1 MSDAEIIGLGEGEAI
16 ISAVG
21 SFLIGEGGL
30 QPQKTGELKM
40 IEIVRSR

>member
-1 MSDAEIIGLGEGEAI
+1 MSDAEIIGLGEGEMI
-16 ISAVG
+16 ILAVG

-40 IEIVRSR
+40 IKIVRSR

>member
-1 MSDAEIIGLGEGEAI
+1 MSDAEIIGLGEGGTS

-21 SFLIGEGGL
+21 SFLRGAGGL

-40 IEIVRSR
+40 IKIVRIR